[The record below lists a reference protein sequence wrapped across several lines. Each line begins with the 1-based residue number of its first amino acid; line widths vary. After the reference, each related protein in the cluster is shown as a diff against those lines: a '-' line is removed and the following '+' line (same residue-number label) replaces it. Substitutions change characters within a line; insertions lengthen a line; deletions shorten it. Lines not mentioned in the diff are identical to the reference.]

1 MFCGFFPHGSD
12 AFGIIQCENL
22 NRSPAE
28 PAAAPT
34 FKIYSPDGNL
44 LDTGTATVFDAS
56 NLSHAYKWTI
66 DTGNG
71 NYERGSVYIVYASYV
86 VATISRTAIYSF
98 IVS

>member
-44 LDTGTATVFDAS
+44 LDTG
-56 NLSHAYKWTI
+56 
-66 DTGNG
+66 NG
-71 NYERGSVYIVYASYV
+71 NYERGGVYIVYVSYV
-86 VATISRTAIYSF
+86 VATISRTVIYSF